1 MPINWM
7 RPFSI
12 CVPKSALSLEPLF
25 TADMIAAL
33 NSRIGTDGMLPR
45 AIGSPLWKDGK
56 TLVMPDLAKQVRGL
70 LECAS

>member
-1 MPINWM
+1 M

-12 CVPKSALSLEPLF
+12 GVPKSALSLEPPF
-25 TADMIAAL
+25 TADMIAAPT
-33 NSRIGTDGMLPR
+33 SRIGTDGMLPR

-56 TLVMPDLAKQVRGL
+56 TLVMPDLAKQVRSF